1 MFEKFG
7 EFGSC
12 EELNLAAAGL
22 KGEGDIENIYVL
34 ATENGISREDAE
46 DYIKGEIEGLC
57 DFVSAAVGKL
67 TVEKEKANVY
77 EKVIAD
83 YLLANCGDEGLAR
96 AVRKKG
102 KTIQDALKTMER
114 AAKKAEIGNVAI
126 LTDKQGYAIVKRYYL
141 SNKKGVGG
149 DE

>member
-7 EFGSC
+7 EFGSY

-34 ATENGISREDAE
+34 AAENGISREDAE

-114 AAKKAEIGNVAI
+114 AAKKEKIGNVAI

-141 SNKKGVGG
+141 SNKKGVGA